1 MAASAKR
8 VLVLNGPNLN
18 LLGTREPDVY
28 GATTLDDIEQALND
42 LAKDLDATVDCRQ
55 SNQEGQLID
64 WLHDARD
71 SFDGVV
77 INPGGLHSY
86 FGIAASMESRYCS
99 ASCRSV
105 EDAHISNIFRRVNR
119 SAIRSV
125 TFLTRADWFRDHG
138 IRHPWL
144 QFSRLD
150 ASCANR
156 LSERRRLSKS

>member
-8 VLVLNGPNLN
+8 ILILNGPNLN

-42 LAKDLDATVDCRQ
+42 LAKDLGATVDCRQ

-77 INPGGLHSY
+77 INPGGLTHTSVSLRD
-86 FGIAASMESRYCS
+86 GIAA
-99 ASCRSV
+99 AGLPTV
-105 EDAHISNIFRRVNR
+105 EVHISNTQARESFRHQ
-119 SAIRSV
+119 SV
-125 TFLTRADWFRDHG
+125 TAAVCIGSVIGFGKNSYALGLRALIDYLNAAG
-138 IRHPWL
+138 
-144 QFSRLD
+144 
-150 ASCANR
+150 
-156 LSERRRLSKS
+156 